1 MDPSSTLPSD
11 TDRIARCLNTVK
23 AAANRE
29 ELILGYSANPVVA
42 ISVGSRLES
51 KHIRL
56 LWHPTQSCSETLP
69 RQGNSCPGKC
79 PTTPINNLSEDGCRT
94 ILLTFIPASLENY
107 I

>member
-1 MDPSSTLPSD
+1 MDLNSTLPSD

-23 AAANRE
+23 TTANRE

-42 ISVGSRLES
+42 ISVGGRLES
-51 KHIRL
+51 KYIRL
-56 LWHPTQSCSETLP
+56 LRHPTQGCSETLP
-69 RQGNSCPGKC
+69 RQGNSCPRKR
-79 PTTPINNLSEDGCRT
+79 PTTSINNLSEDGCRT